1 MIGAIIQARTGS
13 TRLPRKIFLEIQG
26 KIILEHVV
34 DRVKRIKNCRKIVL
48 ATTNKEQDNAL
59 EQVAEELNLSLF
71 RGSEEN
77 VLDRFY
83 QAAKKFEI
91 DPIIRITADC
101 PLLDPE
107 VSSKVVSFYLEGDYD
122 YASNTRPPTFP
133 DGLDTE
139 IFSFDALEKSHE
151 EAELLSEK
159 EHVTAYIANHP
170 EIFRMGNVIGE
181 QDMSDLRLTLDE
193 KKDLILIEEI
203 YNELYPKNPFF
214 GLKEIIELFK
224 RRPELLKINQQIIR
238 NEGYLKSLQ
247 RDKEYEKTN

>member
-26 KIILEHVV
+26 KTILEHVV
-34 DRVKRIKNCRKIVL
+34 GRVKRIKNCRKIVL
-48 ATTNKEQDNAL
+48 ATTNKEQDNVL
-59 EQVAEELNLSLF
+59 EQVAEELNLSFF

-83 QAAKKFEI
+83 QAAKRFEI

-107 VSSKVVSFYLEGDYD
+107 VSSKVVDFYLGGDYD
-122 YASNTRPPTFP
+122 YVSNARPPTFP

-139 IFSFDALEKSHE
+139 IFSFDALKKSHE
-151 EAELLSEK
+151 AVKLPSEK
-159 EHVTAYIANHP
+159 EHVTAYIAKHP
-170 EIFRMGNVIGE
+170 EIFKIGNVIGE

-193 KKDLILIEEI
+193 EKDLILIEEI

-224 RRPELLKINQQIIR
+224 RRSELLKINQQIVR

-247 RDKEYEKTN
+247 KDKGYEKTN